1 MSVEKEDI
9 DEINEREGIR
19 CTMSGANTFYQSGA
33 LTLRKSGKNFRHEK
47 SENPLMHSN
56 SLVIALSC
64 VFNPTLHVRQRYCAR
79 VTSVIS

>member
-1 MSVEKEDI
+1 MFVEKEDI

-19 CTMSGANTFYQSGA
+19 CTMSGANTYYPSGA
-33 LTLRKSGKNFRHEK
+33 LTLRKSGKNLTYEK

-56 SLVIALSC
+56 SLVIVLSC
-64 VFNPTLHVRQRYCAR
+64 VINPTLHVGQRYCTR